1 MTGGQQY
8 LFAKRLDNI
17 YGEGTADKILRMSN
31 STTKFSLGELQ
42 EMTAHYN
49 DLFRKL
55 SN

>member
-31 STTKFSLGELQ
+31 EHNEVFIRRITRNDSALQ
-42 EMTAHYN
+42 
-49 DLFRKL
+49 
-55 SN
+55 